1 MNAQGIKLAVAEPL
15 VGTAST
21 VTDPVTEFPCTLAQ
35 RRTWKQDRQRPG
47 DPSLNIGGRIRLEG
61 RVNADLL
68 EQALQALVARHEPLR
83 TMFVE
88 HDGVVVQRVLPDAK
102 LRLRFAD
109 LSDVPEAERPNEIA
123 HVAREAARRPF
134 DLSQPPLLRTT
145 LVRHDAITA
154 ELLLTTHYMVGDC
167 WSNGV
172 LAREM
177 AAIYD
182 ALHEGKAPSLPE
194 LPMQFGDYAC
204 WQEAWLREGGSVQSH
219 AYWVRRLAN
228 SPILHVPTDRP
239 PPAVPAK
246 DGNIIGIPVPRFLVD
261 AAQEMARTH
270 GATFFTLGV
279 AALATLL
286 HRWTGATDVTFG
298 TQVIGRDD
306 LELEGLVGPFVNTV
320 VLRTDLSG
328 DPSFGALLDQVRG
341 TVGEALEHAAAPVEN
356 VMEALH
362 AVDDEDGRRNSMTA
376 VNFIIQRDFTFD
388 SEHGEFALKG
398 LPSFSP
404 GSKFDLNLFLVERPS
419 GWRSSCEYDPELFD
433 KTTIER
439 IIRCLLAVIEA
450 ISANPSLRLSTIPV
464 PELAQL
470 PQRNQ
475 VALLSAPKAAK
486 APATGPVSATAP
498 ISATAPVS
506 SAVTVDDPDMVR
518 LSAIWGQ
525 VLKRKQVLPTDN
537 FFELGGDSMQA
548 ARLLAS
554 TKATFRQ
561 SISLGQLFQA
571 PTLAAMAALLRGSE
585 GQAPHDVVAVQ
596 PEGSRPPI
604 FAINNT
610 GIFYTLSRHLGL
622 DQPFIAVQAL
632 DPDASPHIHP
642 QDFHAVAARY
652 IKTIRL
658 VRPHGPYALMGLC
671 AAGKVAFEIAQ
682 QLLDA
687 GEEVRL
693 LAVVDTWAPGHW
705 DRLPAQRRVAALGA
719 LRSARLRRQ
728 LQHIAEGTLS
738 PLGFLA
744 GRAAIR
750 RFRNSLFQLAR
761 RLGLR
766 NTVPV
771 GVQNNLFVE
780 YLDRTAA
787 SYKAQPYP
795 GRVLV
800 FHGPE
805 QPTGRLLDP
814 SFGWRELVSGQVDVV
829 AVPADMKTK
838 FVDHHQGLFQDPGA
852 KIMADAIAGAL
863 R

>member
-1 MNAQGIKLAVAEPL
+1 MNAQGVKLAVSEPL
-15 VGTAST
+15 LDTAST
-21 VTDPVTEFPCTLAQ
+21 LLDPITEFPCTLAQ
-35 RRTWKQDRQRPG
+35 QRTWRQDRQRPG

-61 RVNADLL
+61 RVIADLL
-68 EQALQALVARHEPLR
+68 EQALQALVVRHEPLR

-88 HDGVVVQRVLPDAK
+88 RDGVVVQRVLPDAK

-109 LSDVPEAERPNEIA
+109 LSDVPEAERPDEIA
-123 HVAREAARRPF
+123 RVAREAARRPF

-182 ALHEGKAPSLPE
+182 ALREAKAPSLPE
-194 LPMQFGDYAC
+194 LPMQFGDYAR
-204 WQEAWLREGGSVQSH
+204 WQEAWLREGGPDKSH
-219 AYWVRRLAN
+219 AYWVRRLAK
-228 SPILHVPTDRP
+228 PPTLHVPTDRP

-246 DGNIIGIPVPRFLVD
+246 DGNIIGIPVLRSLAD
-261 AAQEMARTH
+261 AAQEMARAH

-286 HRWTGATDVTFG
+286 HRWTGVTDVTFG

-306 LELEGLVGPFVNTV
+306 VELEGLVGPFVNTV
-320 VLRTDLSG
+320 VLRTDLAG
-328 DPSFGALLDQVRG
+328 DPQFGALLNQVRT
-341 TVGEALEHAAAPVEN
+341 TVGEALEHAAAPIEN

-362 AVDDEDGRRNSMTA
+362 AADGEGGRRNSMTA

-450 ISANPSLRLSTIPV
+450 VSANPSLRLSAIPV

-470 PQRNQ
+470 PQRIH
-475 VALLSAPKAAK
+475 APLASAPKATEVPAS
-486 APATGPVSATAP
+486 APTAR
-498 ISATAPVS
+498 SGTTA
-506 SAVTVDDPDMVR
+506 DPDLAR
-518 LSAIWGQ
+518 LAAIWGQ
-525 VLKRKQVLPTDN
+525 VLNRKQVQPTDN
-537 FFELGGDSMQA
+537 FFELGGDSMRA
-548 ARLLAS
+548 ARLIYR
-554 TKATFRQ
+554 TKATLGHT
-561 SISLGQLFQA
+561 ITLGQLFQA
-571 PTLAAMAALLRGSE
+571 PTLGAMAALLRGSE
-585 GQAPHDVVAVQ
+585 DQAPGGVVAVQ

-610 GIFYTLSRHLGL
+610 GIFYTLSRHLGM

-632 DPDASPHIHP
+632 DPNASPHIHP
-642 QDFHAVAARY
+642 HDFHAVAARY
-652 IKTIRL
+652 VATIRG

-671 AAGKVAFEIAQ
+671 AAGKVAFEVAQ

-687 GEEVRL
+687 GEDVRL
-693 LAVVDTWAPGHW
+693 LIVVDTWAPGHW
-705 DRLPAQRRVAALGA
+705 DRLPVQRRLAALGA

-728 LQHIAEGTLS
+728 LQRVAAGTLS
-738 PLGFLA
+738 PFGFLA
-744 GRAAIR
+744 GRAPVR
-750 RFRNSLFQLAR
+750 RLRNSLFQLSR

-766 NTVPV
+766 NTIPV
-771 GVQNNLFVE
+771 GIQNNLFVE

-787 SYKAQPYP
+787 SYEARPYS

-814 SFGWRELVSGQVDVV
+814 SFGWRELVSGQVEVV

-852 KIMADAIAGAL
+852 KIMADAIAHTL
-863 R
+863 H

>member
-1 MNAQGIKLAVAEPL
+1 MSAQGAKLAVLEPL
-15 VGTAST
+15 SGTAS
-21 VTDPVTEFPCTLAQ
+21 PAIEPATEFPCTLAQ
-35 RRTWKQDRQRPG
+35 QRTWKQDRQRPG

-68 EQALQALVARHEPLR
+68 EQALQALVVRHEPLR
-83 TMFVE
+83 TIFVE
-88 HDGVVVQRVLPDAK
+88 RDGVVVQRVLPDAK
-102 LRLRFAD
+102 LRLRLAD
-109 LSDVPEAERPNEIA
+109 LSDVPEAERPDEIA
-123 HVAREAARRPF
+123 RVAREAARRPF

-145 LVRHDAITA
+145 LVKCDAITS

-177 AAIYD
+177 ATIYD
-182 ALHEGKAPSLPE
+182 ALREGKVPSLPP
-194 LPMQFGDYAC
+194 LPMQFGDYAL
-204 WQEAWLREGGSVQSH
+204 WQKAWLGEGGSAQSH
-219 AYWVRRLAN
+219 AYWTRRLAN
-228 SPILHVPTDRP
+228 PPILHVPTDRP
-239 PPAVPAK
+239 LPAVPAK
-246 DGNIIGIPVPRFLVD
+246 DGNIIGIPVLRSLAD
-261 AAQEMARTH
+261 AAQEMARAN

-306 LELEGLVGPFVNTV
+306 VELEGLVGPFVNTV

-328 DPSFGALLDQVRG
+328 DPQFGALLNQVRG
-341 TVGEALEHAAAPVEN
+341 TVGEALEHAAAPIEN

-362 AVDDEDGRRNSMTA
+362 ATDDEGGRRNSMTA

-419 GWRSSCEYDPELFD
+419 GWRSSCEYDPDLFD

-450 ISANPSLRLSTIPV
+450 VSANPSLRLSAIPV
-464 PELAQL
+464 PELALL
-470 PQRNQ
+470 PQRSQ
-475 VALLSAPKAAK
+475 APRLSAPKATEV
-486 APATGPVSATAP
+486 PAPVSA
-498 ISATAPVS
+498 ATS
-506 SAVTVDDPDMVR
+506 ITVADPDMVR
-518 LSAIWGQ
+518 LAAIWSQ
-525 VLKRKQVLPTDN
+525 VLNHKQVLPTDN
-537 FFELGGDSMQA
+537 FFALGGDSMRA
-548 ARLLAS
+548 ARLLAR
-554 TKATFRQ
+554 TKATLGQ
-561 SISLGQLFQA
+561 SISLGQLFMA
-571 PTLAAMAALLRGSE
+571 PTLGAMAALLRGNQD
-585 GQAPHDVVAVQ
+585 QAPNGVVAIQ

-610 GIFYTLSRHLGL
+610 GIFYTLSRHLGM

-642 QDFHAVAARY
+642 QDFYAVAARY
-652 IKTIRL
+652 VETIRR

-671 AAGKVAFEIAQ
+671 AAGKVAFEVAQ
-682 QLLDA
+682 QLLSA

-705 DRLPAQRRVAALGA
+705 DRLPVQRRLAGLSA

-728 LQHIAEGTLS
+728 FQRIREGTLS

-744 GRAAIR
+744 GRAPVR

-766 NTVPV
+766 DTVPAE
-771 GVQNNLFVE
+771 VQNNLFVE
-780 YLDRTAA
+780 YLDRVAA
-787 SYKAQPYP
+787 GYEAQRYP
-795 GRVLV
+795 GQVLV

-805 QPTGRLLDP
+805 QPTGHLLDA
-814 SFGWRELVSGQVDVV
+814 SFGWRELVSGQVDVM
-829 AVPADMKTK
+829 AVPADTKTK